1 MYVFKLYTFVSGLFA
16 LTSVFWIFH
25 PVKFQDFKRNI
36 STPIYSNEGFFLG
49 QTTNQN
55 STRNEWK
62 SLKEFPK
69 YLTETVIAAE
79 DKRFF
84 EHKGMDIF
92 AFFSVI
98 KSLVFREGSMRG
110 ASTIT
115 MQLARIH
122 FPYLKNQSNLVR
134 KILECIIALRIEFW
148 LSKEEILEAYLNS
161 VSIRSNIVGFP
172 SAGKFYFQKNIRFLS
187 KEEGIALTVLL
198 RENHPTQ
205 EKFVSRYNSL
215 KKKMQ
220 TSGVLDSDT
229 GYESIELYKSEDKK
243 LNLILIA
250 LGFQTNEEEVSR
262 QSQSIETKHFL
273 TWIRSI
279 LPGQLD
285 EFTSELSSEFN
296 FHLHSIVNSELIGL
310 RKWNVGNASLLVF
323 QRDRKDKEVIH
334 LVGMI
339 GSKNFY
345 EDGDGQVNGTLAY
358 RDAGSTL
365 KPLLYALGIEK
376 NLFQANTIL
385 EDERKIYT
393 DSDGN
398 SYLPRNAD
406 LGFWGKM
413 TLAEALANSRNI
425 PAVTAVSKISVGE
438 FLQFLHLAGFEH
450 LKSTPKFYGPG
461 LSLGSGGASLFQ
473 LTRAY
478 ASFIS
483 GGVLPIVELGKN
495 LNKSITY
502 GTKQKLFSSQVAEE
516 IKYILSDR
524 NLRSK
529 AFGKRSYL
537 DFPYSIAIKT
547 GTSKDYRNSWA
558 IGFNEE
564 YIVGAWVGNFSGEK
578 TMDVSGSFGAGRI
591 VQNTFRFLVGK
602 DRKPTLEY
610 KLTTLRSICKI
621 SGKESN
627 ANCNSISLRIGSNR
641 KILPC
646 DGHGNLQSRFLSPS
660 QGQIFLLH
668 PGIELS
674 KQEIPIR
681 IQGNLSNTK
690 VVWNEKKKL
699 VIPNS
704 GEIRLPIVRGKHR
717 LELIKDGKI
726 ESTVNFEVQ

>member
-1 MYVFKLYTFVSGLFA
+1 MSALRLYAFASGIFMLA
-16 LTSVFWIFH
+16 SVTWLIQ
-25 PVKFQDFKRNI
+25 PVKLDDFKKNI
-36 STPIYSNEGFFLG
+36 STPIYSHEGILLG
-49 QTTNQN
+49 QTANQN

-62 SLKEFPK
+62 SIEEFPE
-69 YLTETVIAAE
+69 YIIDTVIIAE
-79 DKRFF
+79 DKRFYY
-84 EHKGMDIF
+84 HKGIDLF
-92 AFFSVI
+92 AFSAVL
-98 KSLVFREGSMRG
+98 KSFVFREGSLRG

-122 FPYLKNQSNLVR
+122 FPNLKVLPNLVR
-134 KILECIIALRIEFW
+134 KLLECLISLRIELW
-148 LSKEEILEAYLNS
+148 LSKEDILEAYLNS
-161 VSIRSNIVGFP
+161 VSIRSNIIGFP

-205 EKFVSRYNSL
+205 EKFEIRYTNLKEKIQSRVAVDS
-215 KKKMQ
+215 
-220 TSGVLDSDT
+220 VLVNGSNELQSSDA
-229 GYESIELYKSEDKK
+229 EK
-243 LNLILIA
+243 LNLILVA
-250 LGFQTNEEEVSR
+250 LGFKTKIEEVNR
-262 QSQSIETKHFL
+262 QSQSIETRHFL
-273 TWIRSI
+273 NWIRSI
-279 LPGQLD
+279 LPSQMD

-310 RKWNVGNASLLVF
+310 RKWNVGNASLIVF
-323 QRDRKDKEVIH
+323 QKDPKDNEKIR

-376 NLFQANTIL
+376 NLFQANTIFD
-385 EDERKIYT
+385 DERKLYT
-393 DSDGN
+393 DFNGN

-438 FLQFLHLAGFEH
+438 FLQFLHLAGFDH
-450 LKSTPKFYGPG
+450 LKATPNFYGPG

-473 LTRAY
+473 LARAY
-478 ASFIS
+478 GSFIT
-483 GGVLPIVELGKN
+483 GGVLPTVELGKN
-495 LNKSITY
+495 QKKSITF
-502 GTKQKLFSSQVAEE
+502 GTKQRLFSPEVAEE

-537 DFPYSIAIKT
+537 DFPYPIAIKT

-564 YIVGAWVGNFSGEK
+564 FIVGAWVGNFSGEK

-602 DRKPTLEY
+602 NQKPTLEY
-610 KLTTLRSICKI
+610 KLTTVRSICKI
-621 SGKESN
+621 SGKASN
-627 ANCNSISLRIGSNR
+627 TECNSISLRMASKR
-641 KILPC
+641 KVLTC
-646 DGHGNLQSRFLSPS
+646 DGHGNLQNRIVSPS

-668 PGIELS
+668 PGIDLS

-681 IQGNLSNTK
+681 IQGELSNSK
-690 VVWNEKKKL
+690 VVWNNNKSL
-699 VIPNS
+699 DIPLS
-704 GEIRLPIVRGKHR
+704 GELRLPIVRGKHK
-717 LELIKDGKI
+717 LELKKEDKI
-726 ESTVNFEVQ
+726 ESIVNFEVQ